1 MEEAMRSE
9 RRNTTRLAQLALI
22 GLCVALVGCGQ
33 PQPPRPVGSSASGK
47 TEKGLKGVEIVLTPG
62 SPPQAK
68 PTLALKVS
76 EPKPATSIVKAP
88 PVPQQP
94 PPRPGSPAVVSVRAV
109 SAVPYP
115 SEAEAEE
122 DALARACE
130 LVTQELA
137 KLDPPVHYQP
147 SLGEVKEKYLRKDT
161 RATRPPTDAQKE
173 ILASLGDTRNFVSVE
188 YVVEVTA
195 EQVRE
200 IRSRDRVLF
209 ALRVL
214 GGLSTLA
221 LAGFL
226 FLRADEWTKGY
237 LTSWLAL
244 AAVTLAGGAAAALL
258 FI

>member
-1 MEEAMRSE
+1 MRSE

-88 PVPQQP
+88 PVPQQ
-94 PPRPGSPAVVSVRAV
+94 
-109 SAVPYP
+109 
-115 SEAEAEE
+115 
-122 DALARACE
+122 
-130 LVTQELA
+130 LA